1 MLLRLDT
8 AALMGYTGAV
18 FERFFGSLLG
28 IGLSAAC
35 TDPLVGGSLGCG
47 PPPLLP
53 QGLLRAGPMLVRAG
67 TIWLVIL
74 VLASLNGAVR
84 DLVVA
89 PRIGDTAAR
98 AISTLILC
106 GLVLLVTWLS
116 IRWVGPRSGRQA
128 LAIGLFWLVLT
139 LAFEVGAGRLSGK
152 AWSVVLAD
160 YDVLRGRIWVLV
172 LIVTCLAPVWAG
184 RVRGLAA

>member
-1 MLLRLDT
+1 
-8 AALMGYTGAV
+8 
-18 FERFFGSLLG
+18 
-28 IGLSAAC
+28 
-35 TDPLVGGSLGCG
+35 
-47 PPPLLP
+47 
-53 QGLLRAGPMLVRAG
+53 MLVRAG

-172 LIVTCLAPVWAG
+172 PIVTCLAPVWAG
-184 RVRGLAA
+184 RVRGSGRARLRESPSNPSSRSPLPCSDSAWGLGCDRLCVGRGEQSAGPAMTSRGVEHLEGEAV

>member
-1 MLLRLDT
+1 
-8 AALMGYTGAV
+8 
-18 FERFFGSLLG
+18 
-28 IGLSAAC
+28 
-35 TDPLVGGSLGCG
+35 
-47 PPPLLP
+47 
-53 QGLLRAGPMLVRAG
+53 MLVRAG

-89 PRIGDTAAR
+89 PHIGDTVAR
-98 AISTLILC
+98 VISTLILC

-116 IRWVGPRSGRQA
+116 IRWVGPHSRRQA
-128 LAIGLFWLVLT
+128 LAVGLFWLVLT

-152 AWSVVLAD
+152 SWSVVLAD

-172 LIVTCLAPVWAG
+172 PIVTFMAPPWLG
-184 RVRGLAA
+184 RLRGLWASAP